1 MYKVQ
6 SFCYYQN
13 REDDL
18 AYQIEDYLNSN
29 HVPRQNIVDIKYF
42 TEKGYLYC
50 MLIWEDN

>member
-18 AYQIEDYLNSN
+18 AHQIEDYLNSN